1 MTSPTGVRPV
11 EWWDGMPVPAIATRS
26 GEEPRPQPLMRQR
39 SRLAF
44 TDEVWSDR
52 QYETLW
58 MRQPSLARGEPQFE
72 FVHGLRQRRLMTRML
87 CQVCTGP
94 TPAAIGQPALFLLG
108 ADGGRPIRDGEE
120 TASPPVHAACAR
132 TTLEYCRPLSRG
144 WSAAMVER
152 TPIWGVAG
160 AMYDPRTMTAVPPPE
175 GRRLHRVPFSDDRLA
190 WVLASRLM
198 VTLEGATPVT
208 DLEDLE
214 DAELGAST
222 PAALLGGPGP
232 AGAEATR

>member
-1 MTSPTGVRPV
+1 MTNTGVRPV
-11 EWWDGMPVPAIATRS
+11 EWWDGMPVPAITARA
-26 GEEPRPQPLMRQR
+26 GEQPRLQPLMRQR
-39 SRLAF
+39 TGLGF

-52 QYETLW
+52 QYEALW
-58 MRQPSLARGEPQFE
+58 MRMPSLAHGEPQFE
-72 FVHGLRQRRLMTRML
+72 FVHGLRQRRAMNRML
-87 CQVCTGP
+87 CQVCDGP
-94 TPAAIGQPALFLLG
+94 TPASVGGPALFLLG

-152 TPIWGVAG
+152 TPVWGVAG
-160 AMYDPRTMTAVPPPE
+160 TLYDPRTMTAVPAPG
-175 GRRLHRVPFSDDRLA
+175 GRRLHRLPFTDTRIP

-198 VTLEGATPVT
+198 ITLEGVTPVT

-214 DAELGAST
+214 DAQLVGA
-222 PAALLGGPGP
+222 AA
-232 AGAEATR
+232 ANT